1 MNTAFA
7 AGTFFLPPTIE
18 RWGRRAIM
26 LYSAIG
32 ITFCLLIFVIMVN
45 ISNKTIATQWTA
57 VAFISLYNFIL
68 GYGWVGVPW
77 L

>member
-1 MNTAFA
+1 
-7 AGTFFLPPTIE
+7 
-18 RWGRRAIM
+18 M

-32 ITFCLLIFVIMVN
+32 ITICLLIFVVMVN